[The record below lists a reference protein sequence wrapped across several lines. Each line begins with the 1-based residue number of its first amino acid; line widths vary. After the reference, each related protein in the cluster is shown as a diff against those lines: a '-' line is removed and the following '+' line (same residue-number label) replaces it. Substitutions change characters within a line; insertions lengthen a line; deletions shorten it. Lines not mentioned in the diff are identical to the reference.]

1 MKEPKGIKSSDID
14 EFFKLYEKS
23 FNVAAS
29 LRGIGRD
36 RKWFHDMK
44 KNKEFMERFEYAN
57 QDCNDFVESKL
68 LENINSNDTNSIK
81 FYLQNKHDDYKG
93 EKKGEDGIALPNQI
107 TINIIKNTD
116 IQE

>member
-1 MKEPKGIKSSDID
+1 MKDKYMQNDID

-29 LRGIGRD
+29 LRAIGRN
-36 RKWFHDMK
+36 RAWFYDLRHS
-44 KNKEFMERFEYAN
+44 NEAFRTRFDYAN

-116 IQE
+116 IEE